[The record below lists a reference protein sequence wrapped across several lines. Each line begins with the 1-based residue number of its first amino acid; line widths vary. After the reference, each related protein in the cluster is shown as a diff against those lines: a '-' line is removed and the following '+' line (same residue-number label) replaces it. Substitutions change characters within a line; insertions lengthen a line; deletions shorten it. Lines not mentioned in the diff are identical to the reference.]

1 MESAASLNDVVGL
14 LAWSA
19 WNHRG
24 APTGTMINAKEDAL
38 LMIEDA
44 QIALDRI
51 GESVEALKEKA
62 TTQGVPFWD

>member
-1 MESAASLNDVVGL
+1 
-14 LAWSA
+14 
-19 WNHRG
+19 
-24 APTGTMINAKEDAL
+24 MINAKEDAL